1 MTIDEARTQLSAYL
15 DGELGEPAR
24 RAVEAALA
32 AHPELRTELEALRRT
47 AELVRSLPRHK
58 APDGFA
64 ERVLAT
70 VQAPP
75 RPSLVSRWR
84 PLVVAAAACLVLGIA
99 GWLATRPHGV
109 TPAKAYHDTSRGEPS
124 GALTQPDTHAVPVA
138 GKAKEGPGG
147 GSRASVARKAAEGL
161 ARDEDHALGAAG
173 TALRPSRRTPAPD
186 MAARMVKKG
195 ADNGYTHDAPGLKA
209 KPSDTAVERKD
220 MAKSK
225 APSGLRVRNGSFAE
239 TKTARDKLGKEAG
252 RYYRG
257 RSGLG
262 TDADR
267 NGALQYEEADG
278 RSLAAAQ
285 EALIGSILARRPA
298 SFAYAARG
306 ESLAHG
312 LRGGEA
318 PGERFETRP
327 PAVAA
332 PAAPA
337 PEAPAKPKAVRPP
350 APKPAPEPAHA
361 EGESVEKAHPPLA
374 REIVYDNLLA
384 ALADVQG
391 ALGEANVAFAIQP
404 LGSGHFVV
412 EADMP
417 APKARALLTR
427 LGRQIAQQRAAQ
439 ANAPRA
445 SGGAVGAV
453 AGPAPPRSVHVLL
466 HFRPGR
472 ATAPSAGEAAQEQ
485 RATPPP
491 R

>member
-1 MTIDEARTQLSAYL
+1 
-15 DGELGEPAR
+15 
-24 RAVEAALA
+24 V
-32 AHPELRTELEALRRT
+32 
-47 AELVRSLPRHK
+47 
-58 APDGFA
+58 
-64 ERVLAT
+64 
-70 VQAPP
+70 
-75 RPSLVSRWR
+75 
-84 PLVVAAAACLVLGIA
+84 
-99 GWLATRPHGV
+99 
-109 TPAKAYHDTSRGEPS
+109 
-124 GALTQPDTHAVPVA
+124 TQPDTHAMFLA
-138 GKAKEGPGG
+138 EKAEEGPDVGL
-147 GSRASVARKAAEGL
+147 SASVPRKAAEGL
-161 ARDEDHALGAAG
+161 ALEEDLARRLAE
-173 TALRPSRRTPAPD
+173 TAPSPGRRTPSAD
-186 MAARMVKKG
+186 MPLRMGKKG
-195 ADNGYTHDAPGLKA
+195 TDDAYKHDARGLAPGR
-209 KPSDTAVERKD
+209 SDSALERKD
-220 MAKSK
+220 TAKSK
-225 APSGLRVRNGSFAE
+225 LSPELRVRNGVVAE
-239 TKTARDKLGKEAG
+239 ARTARDKLGKEAG
-252 RYYRG
+252 VYYRG
-257 RSGLG
+257 RTGLG

-267 NGALQYEEADG
+267 AGALQYEEADG

-350 APKPAPEPAHA
+350 APKPAPEPAHT